1 MLLPAPA
8 ADVVRLAL
16 QRRNGGDCLRIL
28 VVLACLACCR
38 RGRAAL
44 SLAVCKVTS
53 PVSFLLC
60 CIGLS
65 RRRDRNNGTL
75 LCGNDDG
82 DTNAGQRPR
91 GRIGWWRGACRRGIP
106 SCESGAG
113 GELFDQQGG
122 GALASRSALREATLG
137 ARGRRAAFE
146 RFGELRRVGACCDV
160 TLAVGGKHFKAH
172 KCVLAAQSSPLRAMF
187 EGSFKEG
194 GEDVIALLDVEPS
207 SFSLLLDFFYDRR
220 VEVTDE
226 NVEALLDLSAR
237 YGVSLLRRHC
247 CAFLAGSASPATA
260 CSLLSVADR
269 YDCHRLRRVILAY
282 TLERFPTTCRDSSSD
297 GFRHLPAALVVE
309 VLKDD
314 RLAAGQE
321 GELAVFWAA
330 ISWLEAE
337 QSRRRNADEAS
348 FRVLSHVRF
357 GLVSAKALADAVEAH
372 PLMQSAAG
380 KAFVHEA
387 YRYQALPPESR
398 DDFAS
403 SMAARARSRT
413 AAGGDGGGGS
423 GYRTGRSSSAALKPD
438 HGDGVD
444 DFSGWLRADGFG
456 DDQGDS
462 SGSSSCEGQGG
473 GGGENESE
481 GEGDPPVPGGEGNW
495 HGSSNGAAAAAD
507 GGIGDG
513 MRSAP
518 LSGSAEEIGAGRE
531 ESASGESRVGNESR
545 PRKLHMTDGSPI
557 RRLWGAGTR
566 MYV

>member
-16 QRRNGGDCLRIL
+16 QRRNGSDCLRIL
-28 VVLACLACCR
+28 VMLACLACCR

-44 SLAVCKVTS
+44 SLTVCKVTS

-75 LCGNDDG
+75 LCGNGNG

-91 GRIGWWRGACRRGIP
+91 GRIGGWTSAFRRGIP
-106 SCESGAG
+106 SCESGEG
-113 GELFDQQGG
+113 GDLFDQQGG
-122 GALASRSALREATLG
+122 GALASRSALSEATLG
-137 ARGRRAAFE
+137 ARGRRTAFE

-160 TLAVGGKHFKAH
+160 TLAVGSKHFKAH

-194 GEDVIALLDVEPS
+194 SEDVISLLDVEPH
-207 SFSLLLDFFYDRR
+207 SFSLLLDFFYDRG

-269 YDCHRLRRVILAY
+269 YDCHRLRRVMLAY
-282 TLERFPTTCRDSSSD
+282 TLERFPTICRDSSSD
-297 GFRHLPAALVVE
+297 GFRHLSAALVVE

-337 QSRRRNADEAS
+337 HSRRRNADEANI
-348 FRVLSHVRF
+348 VLSHVRF
-357 GLVSAKALADAVEAH
+357 GLVSAKAIADAVEAH

-398 DDFAS
+398 DNFAS
-403 SMAARARSRT
+403 SMAARARRRT
-413 AAGGDGGGGS
+413 AAGGDGGR
-423 GYRTGRSSSAALKPD
+423 GYRTGQSPSAALKPD
-438 HGDGVD
+438 HGDGVG
-444 DFSGWLRADGFG
+444 DFSGWLRVDGFG

-462 SGSSSCEGQGG
+462 SSDSSSCEVRGSGAG
-473 GGGENESE
+473 DSESE
-481 GEGDPPVPGGEGNW
+481 GGEDPPVAGGESSR
-495 HGSSNGAAAAAD
+495 HGGSNGGAAAD

-518 LSGSAEEIGAGRE
+518 VSGSAEEMSAGRE
-531 ESASGESRVGNESR
+531 ESARGESRVGNESR
-545 PRKLHMTDGSPI
+545 PRKLHMTDGNPK

>member
-82 DTNAGQRPR
+82 DTNSGQRPR
-91 GRIGWWRGACRRGIP
+91 GRIGGWRGAFRRGIP

-194 GEDVIALLDVEPS
+194 SEDVIALLDVEPS

-247 CAFLAGSASPATA
+247 CAFLAGSVSPATA

-269 YDCHRLRRVILAY
+269 YDCHRLRRVILTY

-297 GFRHLPAALVVE
+297 GFRHLSAALVVE

-330 ISWLEAE
+330 ISW
-337 QSRRRNADEAS
+337 
-348 FRVLSHVRF
+348 
-357 GLVSAKALADAVEAH
+357 
-372 PLMQSAAG
+372 
-380 KAFVHEA
+380 
-387 YRYQALPPESR
+387 
-398 DDFAS
+398 
-403 SMAARARSRT
+403 
-413 AAGGDGGGGS
+413 
-423 GYRTGRSSSAALKPD
+423 
-438 HGDGVD
+438 
-444 DFSGWLRADGFG
+444 
-456 DDQGDS
+456 
-462 SGSSSCEGQGG
+462 
-473 GGGENESE
+473 
-481 GEGDPPVPGGEGNW
+481 
-495 HGSSNGAAAAAD
+495 
-507 GGIGDG
+507 
-513 MRSAP
+513 
-518 LSGSAEEIGAGRE
+518 
-531 ESASGESRVGNESR
+531 
-545 PRKLHMTDGSPI
+545 
-557 RRLWGAGTR
+557 
-566 MYV
+566 